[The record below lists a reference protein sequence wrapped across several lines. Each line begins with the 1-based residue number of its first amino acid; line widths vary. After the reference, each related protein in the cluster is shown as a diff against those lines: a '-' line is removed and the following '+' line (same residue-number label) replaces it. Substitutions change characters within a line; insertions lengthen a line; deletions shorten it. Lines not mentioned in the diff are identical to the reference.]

1 MSKLTKKI
9 LAVGFFVSALSVQAL
24 ADVNGYQITPETQ
37 DIINQA
43 ISEFPDEVKYIQGIA
58 ELYQKVSDLSEAE
71 YNSLVQDAT
80 QNFVEFKEEQISHLI
95 NTQGIDDIIRD
106 QFDRELHTNAI
117 QNMTDAVLA
126 LQLMGLSHTAEALG
140 YSREFNYDLVGTNY
154 EKDPLVYDNDDWA
167 RSLFWDSDL
176 NIICFQKFEELYY
189 LEGKTTGSFS
199 GSYEYTIPDNVL
211 TADRS
216 LTDMAMQL
224 HNVKYNVA
232 YAPRSNDL
240 ADGFYIHL
248 YISDRYD
255 FRDDNELDKSY
266 SQYIVQLANNNC
278 SEYQKRGYLHPFDIH
293 IIYDF

>member
-1 MSKLTKKI
+1 MQKLTQKL

-43 ISEFPDEVKYIQGIA
+43 ISKFPDEVKYIQGIS

-80 QNFVEFKEEQISHLI
+80 QNFVEFKEQQISQLI
-95 NTQGIDDIIRD
+95 DTQGLGDIIRD
-106 QFDRELHTNAI
+106 QFDREMHANAM
-117 QNMTDAVLA
+117 QAMSEAVLA
-126 LQLMGLSHTAEALG
+126 LNLMGLTHTADALA
-140 YSREFNYDLVGTNY
+140 YSREYNYDLVGTNY

-176 NIICFQKFEELYY
+176 NEICFQKFEESYY
-189 LEGKTTGSFS
+189 LEGKTSGSFS
-199 GSYEYTIPDNVL
+199 GSYTYTIPDDVL
-211 TADRS
+211 TADRT

-224 HNVKYNVA
+224 HNVDFTVA

-248 YISDRYD
+248 YISDTYD
-255 FRDDNELDKSY
+255 FIHDDDLNKSY
-266 SQYIVQLANNNC
+266 SQYIVALANNNC
-278 SEYQKRGYLHPFDIH
+278 ATYQERGYLHPYEIH
-293 IIYDF
+293 ILYDF